1 MQNNEKKYSY
11 ILFSFSFD
19 AVGFKSLADVVL
31 TSIVRYIAKTLYG
44 EEDEDITSE
53 DTKRNVEP
61 PKLLGVHPSSNE
73 KVSTSKPFIYQLIDF
88 TSCLLPI
95 S

>member
-1 MQNNEKKYSY
+1 MQNNEEKYSC
-11 ILFSFSFD
+11 ILFSFSFNI
-19 AVGFKSLADVVL
+19 VFTLFADVAL
-31 TSIVRYIAKTLYG
+31 TFILRYIAKTLYG

-73 KVSTSKPFIYQLIDF
+73 KVTTSSLY
-88 TSCLLPI
+88 I
-95 S
+95 SVDWLY

>member
-11 ILFSFSFD
+11 ILFSSFD

-31 TSIVRYIAKTLYG
+31 TSIIRYIAKTLYG
-44 EEDEDITSE
+44 EEDEDISSE
-53 DTKRNVEP
+53 DTKRSVEP